1 MTAIICGIDV
11 SSNALDVHLR
21 GAAHAPQRF
30 ANTAEGIAAL
40 AELCRR
46 HGVELAVMEAS
57 GGHERLAHGLL
68 WAQGVPAAIVN
79 PRMVRD
85 FARAMGMLEKSDRID
100 AAMIAWFAE
109 TRRIVA
115 QPPAN
120 EDQARLTA
128 WVRRLRQLIAARTAQ
143 QQALRLVTDAQ
154 VLAEGSE
161 TVAYLTS
168 QIRAFEARIAQVIAA
183 DPLWARLD
191 ATFRGIK
198 GVAARTVSQIAAE
211 LPEIGT
217 ISAKAIGKLAGLAPL
232 ADDSGKRNGARHI
245 RGGRG
250 SVRSILFVVAE
261 IVRRHNPDFAA
272 FHQRLIAAG
281 KPKKVA
287 RIAVA
292 HKLLT
297 RLNAMARDTRQ
308 HFNTLANA

>member
-1 MTAIICGIDV
+1 MTAIICAIDV
-11 SSNALDVHLR
+11 SSDALDIHLR
-21 GAAHAPQRF
+21 GAADAPQRV

-46 HGVELAVMEAS
+46 HRVTLAVMEAS
-57 GGHERLAHGLL
+57 GGYERLAHGLL
-68 WAQGVPAAIVN
+68 WAQGIPAAIVN

-85 FARAMGMLEKSDRID
+85 FAKSMGVLEKTDRID
-100 AAMIAWFAE
+100 AAMIAWFAQ

-115 QPPAN
+115 QPPAS
-120 EDQARLTA
+120 ESQAGLAA

-143 QQALRLVTDAQ
+143 QQELRLVTDAH
-154 VLAEGSE
+154 VLAEGHQ
-161 TVAYLTS
+161 TIAYLTS
-168 QIRAFEARIAQVIAA
+168 QIRTFEARIAQAIAA

-191 ATFRGIK
+191 AAFREIK

-217 ISAKAIGKLAGLAPL
+217 LSAKAIGKLAGLAPL
-232 ADDSGKRNGARHI
+232 ADDSGKRNGTRHI
-245 RGGRG
+245 RGGRAG
-250 SVRSILFVVAE
+250 VRSILFVVAE

-281 KPKKVA
+281 KPKRVV
-287 RIAVA
+287 RIALA

-297 RLNAMARDTRQ
+297 RLNAKARDSRQ
-308 HFNTLANA
+308 NLNASAYP